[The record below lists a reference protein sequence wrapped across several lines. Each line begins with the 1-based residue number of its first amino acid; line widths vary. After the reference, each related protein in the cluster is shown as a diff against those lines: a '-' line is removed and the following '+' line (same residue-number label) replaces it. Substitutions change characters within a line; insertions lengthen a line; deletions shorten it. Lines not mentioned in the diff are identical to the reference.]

1 LTVRSTKSE
10 RTSLTWGSLSS
21 GALAVVVVLYLGLAV
36 ATVGVLGTPSSVP
49 LADLMDAGLGAPGRT
64 VTAGLAVLL
73 TMGPMNTYVAAST
86 RLAGTLVEGARPVRA
101 LTVFALVAAVV
112 LALLAAGALGL
123 DGLMRAVSALFVAV
137 YVTATAAGFR
147 LLRGAP
153 RTAAGVSFAAVLV
166 VFAFSGPYLLAP
178 LGLSLAVVALTTR
191 RHHSRNGVRR
201 TIRATSAVVAGHAEP
216 GVRHAVG
223 GGQPGLQPRGEARA

>member
-1 LTVRSTKSE
+1 MRSTKSE

-73 TMGPMNTYVAAST
+73 TMGTMNTYVAAST
-86 RLAGTLVEGARPVRA
+86 RLAGTLVEGARPGRA
-101 LTVFALVAAVV
+101 LVVFALVAAVM

-137 YVTATAAGFR
+137 YV
-147 LLRGAP
+147 
-153 RTAAGVSFAAVLV
+153 S
-166 VFAFSGPYLLAP
+166 AFSGPYLLVP
-178 LGLSLAVVALTTR
+178 LAVSLPAVALRTTYGRPSSSWAAWTPTAGRSGRAR
-191 RHHSRNGVRR
+191 RGRLWAS
-201 TIRATSAVVAGHAEP
+201 IRARRSSAC
-216 GVRHAVG
+216 
-223 GGQPGLQPRGEARA
+223 